1 MQLYKMQVLLRLV
14 LILITSETK
23 DWTLVES
30 INVRDFDLSSWI

>member
-1 MQLYKMQVLLRLV
+1 MQLNKMQVQLR
-14 LILITSETK
+14 LILIFITFETG